1 VAEVRR
7 RAGAVQVTLSGEE
20 ASALTALA
28 AQVATLLSDDTD
40 PNADG
45 AADPLEAMVGMTTE
59 AVPAPDDPALRRLLP
74 DAYGDE
80 AAAGEFRRLMDGE
93 LRRLKSQALDELRS
107 AVEGGGEAGGEAG
120 VKLRLT
126 AQQAEKWL
134 QALTDIRLVLGT
146 RLDVTEDLDD
156 RWAQLGAE
164 DVMAPLL
171 AAYEWLG
178 WLQESVVA
186 ALDD

>member
-107 AVEGGGEAGGEAG
+107 AVEGGGEAG